1 MKNLNNSSV
10 KEVSTKQM
18 NNANRGLIGVLFLCT
33 LVLLAP
39 AAWWFRMPSR
49 KAFVQPSLTWGLL
62 NNSPVF
68 IFNKYGARNRLY
80 FKRS

>member
-18 NNANRGLIGVLFLCT
+18 NDANGGLIGVLFLCT

-39 AAWWFRMPSR
+39 AA
-49 KAFVQPSLTWGLL
+49 
-62 NNSPVF
+62 
-68 IFNKYGARNRLY
+68 
-80 FKRS
+80 

>member
-39 AAWWFRMPSR
+39 AA
-49 KAFVQPSLTWGLL
+49 
-62 NNSPVF
+62 
-68 IFNKYGARNRLY
+68 
-80 FKRS
+80 